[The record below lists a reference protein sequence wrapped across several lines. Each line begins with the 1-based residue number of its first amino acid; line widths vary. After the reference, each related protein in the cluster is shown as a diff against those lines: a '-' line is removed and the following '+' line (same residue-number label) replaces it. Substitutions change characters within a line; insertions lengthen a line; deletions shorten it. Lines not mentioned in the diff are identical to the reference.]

1 MPRLSFHQSGLWR
14 YFAIAAAGQDPDPS
28 GQVLSAQH
36 EVSTTENPPAQNL
49 ICRNHNIARKQS
61 IHICLFAVP
70 FWPFLRFLRSFA
82 LGPLFY
88 LIFIHPLSALSEA
101 GLMTLEPSP
110 ERTRVVYTFIA
121 LLFLCIV
128 TIEVVVYNFILNHL
142 SNVKNGFQL
151 ARIGRW
157 VE

>member
-1 MPRLSFHQSGLWR
+1 
-14 YFAIAAAGQDPDPS
+14 
-28 GQVLSAQH
+28 
-36 EVSTTENPPAQNL
+36 
-49 ICRNHNIARKQS
+49 
-61 IHICLFAVP
+61 
-70 FWPFLRFLRSFA
+70 
-82 LGPLFY
+82 
-88 LIFIHPLSALSEA
+88 
-101 GLMTLEPSP
+101 MTLEPSP